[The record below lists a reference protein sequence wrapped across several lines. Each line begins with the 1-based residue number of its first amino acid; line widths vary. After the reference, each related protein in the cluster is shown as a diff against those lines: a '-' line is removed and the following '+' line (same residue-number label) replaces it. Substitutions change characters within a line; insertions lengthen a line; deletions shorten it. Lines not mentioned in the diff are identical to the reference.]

1 MYTTLLENFNS
12 TVNLSIPGIRD
23 RGYVLIEKNLV
34 GVLDRT
40 SQTSVIID
48 LTNIQNPSL
57 HIIVENMGRLNY
69 GGDMLDTK
77 VSDISS
83 LKKFYLKSI
92 VSFKG
97 YNFECLYQWK
107 SYF

>member
-1 MYTTLLENFNS
+1 MYTTLLKNFNS

-40 SQTSVIID
+40 SQTSVTID

-77 VSDISS
+77 VSDI
-83 LKKFYLKSI
+83 
-92 VSFKG
+92 
-97 YNFECLYQWK
+97 
-107 SYF
+107 

>member
-40 SQTSVIID
+40 SQTSVTID
-48 LTNIQNPSL
+48 LTNIKNPSL

-77 VSDISS
+77 VSDI
-83 LKKFYLKSI
+83 
-92 VSFKG
+92 
-97 YNFECLYQWK
+97 
-107 SYF
+107 

>member
-40 SQTSVIID
+40 SQTSVTID

-83 LKKFYLKSI
+83 
-92 VSFKG
+92 
-97 YNFECLYQWK
+97 
-107 SYF
+107 

>member
-40 SQTSVIID
+40 SQTSVTID

-77 VSDISS
+77 VSDI
-83 LKKFYLKSI
+83 
-92 VSFKG
+92 
-97 YNFECLYQWK
+97 
-107 SYF
+107 